1 MLENWAWEP
10 AILKRVSAD
19 AVTGAP
25 LPDALIG
32 KLIATRYVHYALFT
46 TQQAFYGTVDMR
58 YHTRKPPVD
67 TTAVWKATLL
77 EMTPGRFVDGTHP
90 QASFGH
96 LMGGYDAG
104 YYGYLWSKVYA
115 QDMFSRFKTQGLTN
129 PAAGMAYRRDILA
142 PARLEEPDREVAAFL
157 GRPMNPN
164 AFYAELG
171 IEPPARR

>member
-1 MLENWAWEP
+1 MSETNTNF
-10 AILKRVSAD
+10 AD

-25 LPDALIG
+25 LPDALIA

-46 TQQAFYGTVDMR
+46 AQQAFYGTLDMR

-115 QDMFSRFKTQGLTN
+115 QDMFSRFKAEGLTN

-171 IEPPARR
+171 IEPPVRR